1 MTFVRNVPGTSDDRA
16 PGGDSWD
23 AYARSE
29 TGSRRQTCVV
39 NGCSR
44 DAVVGAHVM
53 PVDPFSDGGAN
64 GEPGI
69 ALMCHRHNHHS
80 NTAVMSIDSRAK
92 LAPLPRQSSL
102 DALLMGS
109 FGASAVAEV
118 SPHAWY
124 DSLPPDLRAAMITSG
139 IHAAQEPDRG
149 SRPSGAGIALLGV
162 GLGLLGLG
170 TGLYFG
176 LSGR

>member
-1 MTFVRNVPGTSDDRA
+1 MTLVCNVPGTSDDRA
-16 PGGDSWD
+16 PGGDSWAD
-23 AYARSE
+23 HARAE
-29 TGSRRQTCVV
+29 TGSTRQTCVV

-44 DAVVGAHVM
+44 DAVVGAHVV
-53 PVDPFSDGGAN
+53 PVDPFCGRAT

-69 ALMCHRHNHHS
+69 ALMCHHHNHHS
-80 NTAVMSIDSRAK
+80 NKAVMSIDRRTK
-92 LAPLPRQSSL
+92 LAPLPRRASPE
-102 DALLMGS
+102 ALLVGS
-109 FGASAVAEV
+109 SGPSAVAEV
-118 SPHAWY
+118 SPYAWY

-170 TGLYFG
+170 TGLCFG